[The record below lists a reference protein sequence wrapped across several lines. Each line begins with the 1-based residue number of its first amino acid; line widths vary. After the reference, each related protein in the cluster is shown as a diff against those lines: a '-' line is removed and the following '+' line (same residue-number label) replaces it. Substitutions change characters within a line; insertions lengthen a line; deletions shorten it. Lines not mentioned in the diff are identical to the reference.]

1 MRRVTLAFASISFLA
16 VFCFVALPAGSADDI
31 KKEIKIVTFNKD
43 VAPILYKN
51 CAECHRAGEIAPMS
65 LITYKEARPWARS
78 IKEKVLVREMPPWHA
93 DPRHGQFLNDRR
105 LSQQDVDTIVAWVDQ
120 GAKEGEPGDL
130 PAPPKYPDGWNI
142 GKPDA
147 VFYLPEEYPVPADGV
162 VEYKYFTV
170 DTKFTEDKWI
180 QAAEIRPGNRGVVH
194 HVIVF
199 VQNGSDRKL
208 LVGYAPG
215 EQPALISKGLGK
227 KIPAGSKLVFQVHYT
242 PNGTAAKD
250 RSYVGLVFTKQRPKN
265 ELMTR
270 PILNARFAIP
280 PGDPNYRVESSYT
293 FTEDGQIHSLM
304 PHMHL
309 RGKDFEYRVT
319 FPDGSSKVILSV
331 PRYDFAWQSYYVLK
345 EPVRAPKGTR
355 VDCVAHFD
363 NSSKNK
369 YNPDPTKEVRWGDQ
383 TWEEMMIGWMSY
395 TLDKNMAG
403 GEAGGTLSQS
413 KQ

>member
-199 VQNGSDRKL
+199 VQNGADRKL